1 MLKSTKL
8 LAAAAA
14 LCLAIPG
21 TVLADGP
28 RVLKIGFILA
38 QQSQLGAGTAAF
50 AAEIE
55 KSSGG
60 KFKIEQYPGA
70 VLGDEVAMIKGLQ
83 LGTIDLAFI
92 TGAPLPSVVKEM
104 GVLSIPFIFRDA
116 QHAHA
121 VLDGP
126 IGTDLV
132 AKFAPKGLVALA
144 WGENGMRQITSAK
157 RAIATPED
165 LKGLK
170 LRVPQ
175 NEVTVAGFKALGADA
190 APLGFSDLYGALQT
204 GKFDAQ
210 ENPIA
215 TIVATKFYQVQKY
228 LTVSNH
234 QYDPAL
240 FFATPD
246 LWEDLS
252 EADRAMFVKA
262 AKIGGEASRKF
273 AAEAQASGVATL
285 EKEGMTVVKSI
296 DRAKFSAALAP
307 AMPAYDQMFGADL
320 IAKIRNYE

>member
-1 MLKSTKL
+1 
-8 LAAAAA
+8 
-14 LCLAIPG
+14 
-21 TVLADGP
+21 
-28 RVLKIGFILA
+28 
-38 QQSQLGAGTAAF
+38 
-50 AAEIE
+50 
-55 KSSGG
+55 
-60 KFKIEQYPGA
+60 
-70 VLGDEVAMIKGLQ
+70 
-83 LGTIDLAFI
+83 
-92 TGAPLPSVVKEM
+92 
-104 GVLSIPFIFRDA
+104 VLSIPFIFRDA

-157 RAIATPED
+157 RAIAAPED

-228 LTVSNH
+228 ITVSNH

>member
-157 RAIATPED
+157 RAIAAPED

-215 TIVATKFYQVQKY
+215 TIVGDEVLPGA
-228 LTVSNH
+228 
-234 QYDPAL
+234 
-240 FFATPD
+240 
-246 LWEDLS
+246 
-252 EADRAMFVKA
+252 
-262 AKIGGEASRKF
+262 EASHR
-273 AAEAQASGVATL
+273 QQS
-285 EKEGMTVVKSI
+285 SI
-296 DRAKFSAALAP
+296 RPGACSSPRPICGRISRRPIAPCSSRRRRSAARPRASLPPKRRP
-307 AMPAYDQMFGADL
+307 AASRRSRRKA
-320 IAKIRNYE
+320 